1 MLIRFVLLKT
11 SPLDFTVN
19 KVRRRKDLIKIN
31 YTKQELTLLLESWS
45 RGMNASKTWNKK
57 MAVNAMSQYDS
68 EPKYKMSREV
78 TRPGRGWLR
87 TEKGWGVKMDQ
98 FCNYT
103 LVNFGPRP
111 SGFNCTK
118 STNWST
124 VCCRSF
130 QSFACRELTR
140 FGITSSFWKIECRI
154 RNRRGTATAWL
165 SVSDNLVNLHRSPTW
180 TSPSRATGLPL
191 RDDSLELTESQPEK
205 RF

>member
-1 MLIRFVLLKT
+1 MRFVLLKT
-11 SPLDFTVN
+11 SPLDFTVD
-19 KVRRRKDLIKIN
+19 KVRRRKDFIKIN

-78 TRPGRGWLR
+78 TRP
-87 TEKGWGVKMDQ
+87 KGTRMVTNWEGVGGGVKMDQ

-124 VCCRSF
+124 ACCRSF

-154 RNRRGTATAWL
+154 RNRYSH
-165 SVSDNLVNLHRSPTW
+165 SVIFSIGQ
-180 TSPSRATGLPL
+180 SR
-191 RDDSLELTESQPEK
+191 
-205 RF
+205 